1 VQASR
6 SRAALLLAVALMLAV
21 TLPPPTPGPLSAGMP
36 APATVGAPMLPS
48 DVPGGASLPQE
59 TPFPIDILAA
69 ICSLP
74 WPCQEALQVAACES
88 GLDPHAVGE
97 EGEQG
102 IFQVMPRFWGPVP
115 ADPLG
120 QALQAY
126 HIWQEHG
133 WQPWAC
139 QPHQQEM
146 TPDSSSSTSSMP
158 VFLNSLSQEVR

>member
-1 VQASR
+1 
-6 SRAALLLAVALMLAV
+6 
-21 TLPPPTPGPLSAGMP
+21 
-36 APATVGAPMLPS
+36 
-48 DVPGGASLPQE
+48 
-59 TPFPIDILAA
+59 
-69 ICSLP
+69 
-74 WPCQEALQVAACES
+74 VAACES

-97 EGEQG
+97 EGEEG

-120 QALQAY
+120 QVLQAY

-133 WQPWAC
+133 WQPWSC
-139 QPHQQEM
+139 QPHHQEM